1 MNQRHLPAFGFTTL
15 ALLTLAA
22 CSPQSRSP
30 PSTATPAPAASTPVT
45 PAAAPKPDEHCTNEP
60 KTDPNDKRPR
70 CGGMGA
76 PPASAAA
83 HAYRIDSVTCPGG
96 GHESIQAC
104 DITKPFTNTV
114 CGGMADITHTPTS
127 DRGGTWS
134 FVFRGAGG
142 TADSNGTYT
151 LSGSEASL
159 TEHVVGNKICVH
171 AGGRTICTTPRPSTS
186 TWTKIASCK
195 Q

>member
-1 MNQRHLPAFGFTTL
+1 MHASLRACLPFALL
-15 ALLTLAA
+15 ALVA
-22 CSPQSRSP
+22 CSPKQP
-30 PSTATPAPAASTPVT
+30 DAAATPSPTMTPTTPAASTAT
-45 PAAAPKPDEHCTNEP
+45 APADDKKCTNEP

-70 CGGMGA
+70 CGGTGT
-76 PPASAAA
+76 PPASTAA

-171 AGGRTICTTPRPSTS
+171 AGGRTICTTPRSSTS
-186 TWTKIASCK
+186 TWTKIASCT